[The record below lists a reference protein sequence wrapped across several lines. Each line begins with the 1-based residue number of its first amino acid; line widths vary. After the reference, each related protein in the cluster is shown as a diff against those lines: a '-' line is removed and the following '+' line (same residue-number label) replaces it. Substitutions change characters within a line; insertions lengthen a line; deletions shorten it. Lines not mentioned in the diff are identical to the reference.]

1 MAIVDLVATPLAMR
15 LLVCLSQQVA
25 LLEKPPVNVMLRS
38 GNQVN
43 FLMSLTKNECC
54 SGLAWVRVAS
64 IVPSSGASGQAFP
77 AQDIT
82 PLKCGTSRYAVELE
96 MGVVRCAPVATAQAI
111 PSDDIWNISAVDTL
125 ADFAAMDRA
134 ICCFLDGFGGL
145 ALPGAWTP
153 LAVQGMCV
161 GGVMSLTASAN
172 PCNCVDEESSGPG
185 GSA

>member
-15 LLVCLSQQVA
+15 LLVCLGEQA
-25 LLEKPPVNVMLRS
+25 AMLEKPPRDVMLRS

-54 SGLAWVRVAS
+54 NGLAWVRVAQ
-64 IVPSSGASGQAFP
+64 IAPSSGNNFP
-77 AQDIT
+77 SQDQT
-82 PLKCGTSRYAVELE
+82 PQKCGTARYAVELE
-96 MGVVRCAPVATAQAI
+96 MGIVRCAPVATAQAI
-111 PSDDIWNISAVDTL
+111 PSDDIWNISAIDTL

-134 ICCFLDGFGGL
+134 ICCFLDGFNGI

-161 GGVMSLTASAN
+161 GGVMSITASAN
-172 PCNCVDEESSGPG
+172 PCNCIDDESPAAS
-185 GSA
+185 

>member
-1 MAIVDLVATPLAMR
+1 MTIVDLVATPLAMR
-15 LLVCLSQQVA
+15 LLVCLSEQA
-25 LLEKPPVNVMLRS
+25 KLLEKPPKDVMLRS

-54 SGLAWVRVAS
+54 NGLAWVRVAG
-64 IVPSSGASGQAFP
+64 IVPSSGANGQNFP
-77 AQDIT
+77 SQDLT
-82 PLKCGTSRYAVELE
+82 PQKCGTARYAVELE
-96 MGVVRCAPVATAQAI
+96 MGIVRCAPVATAQAI

-134 ICCFLDGFGGL
+134 ICCFLDGFGGI

-161 GGVMSLTASAN
+161 GGVMTLTASAN
-172 PCNCVDEESSGPG
+172 PCNCIDDESPTAS
-185 GSA
+185 